1 MTKILHTY
9 VKFWSILYTNIIYLN
24 FVSLCWQ
31 SAFVTCQKRQNVGK
45 FDIKHSILT
54 KKGLN
59 LALFWSKLY
68 KHIILQRIFLQI
80 WRICTDWNEYRGKI
94 YVFFDNLNILVLE
107 SAFSVQIFAFIEV
120 FFGKNRKN
128 TVVFAYCRLCFVF
141 FWVIKRLL
149 SKYCQWKPVLCMQ
162 VLAGRLSEGFLLLC
176 WWLICSAVSSLL
188 RCVGWFLDRGMH
200 LRIL

>member
-9 VKFWSILYTNIIYLN
+9 VKFWSILYTNIMYLR

-54 KKGLN
+54 KKGSN

-68 KHIILQRIFLQI
+68 KCIILYRFFYKFDEFVLIETNTVIKLTFFLM
-80 WRICTDWNEYRGKI
+80 
-94 YVFFDNLNILVLE
+94 ILRHQSLKSLLVYKYLLL
-107 SAFSVQIFAFIEV
+107 SRFL
-120 FFGKNRKN
+120 GKNRKN
-128 TVVFAYCRLCFVF
+128 TVVFVCCRLCFVF
-141 FWVIKRLL
+141 FLVIKRLL

-162 VLAGRLSEGFLLLC
+162 VLVGRLSEGFLCFVDGWFVVQLVRYC
-176 WWLICSAVSSLL
+176 AVSDD
-188 RCVGWFLDRGMH
+188 F
-200 LRIL
+200 

>member
-1 MTKILHTY
+1 MQALSKSKFNHVSSCGNSLNRSSILCALCRIKQRTDSENKLLIRQHKCDIQKYNKLTKILHTY
-9 VKFWSILYTNIIYLN
+9 VKFWSILYTNIMCLC

-120 FFGKNRKN
+120 FG
-128 TVVFAYCRLCFVF
+128 
-141 FWVIKRLL
+141 
-149 SKYCQWKPVLCMQ
+149 
-162 VLAGRLSEGFLLLC
+162 
-176 WWLICSAVSSLL
+176 
-188 RCVGWFLDRGMH
+188 
-200 LRIL
+200 